1 MRKIWAQHARRSG
14 SYIFHSLKRGPQLEA
29 PLGTRTWS
37 LPWSEESG
45 LKKGWVC
52 TFQNVTS
59 YVARKASHCWRQ
71 LKACHGGHRRA
82 ECALFCSFCCQHRI
96 VSSGWFIDFESTCS
110 GYKVHMGLY
119 WEDQRQWQP
128 CGDWRDPLA
137 VSSRIPFQKAATH
150 RSDHY
155 LCDIEGIRKAARLAR
170 LLVRKPIQV
179 ASKGS
184 HQRRPSL
191 VPLFPDPSYS
201 ASPAELNL
209 AGLRKTAQWC
219 KP

>member
-14 SYIFHSLKRGPQLEA
+14 SYNFRGPQLA
-29 PLGTRTWS
+29 LGPPGTRTPWS

-45 LKKGWVC
+45 LKKRWVC

-96 VSSGWFIDFESTCS
+96 VSSGWFRDFESTCS

-128 CGDWRDPLA
+128 CGDWRDPSA
-137 VSSRIPFQKAATH
+137 VSSRVAFQKAATE
-150 RSDHY
+150 RSDPH
-155 LCDIEGIRKAARLAR
+155 LCDIEGIRNAAK
-170 LLVRKPIQV
+170 LLVGKPIQV

-191 VPLFPDPSYS
+191 VPLFPAPSYS

-209 AGLRKTAQWC
+209 AGLRKTAQWR